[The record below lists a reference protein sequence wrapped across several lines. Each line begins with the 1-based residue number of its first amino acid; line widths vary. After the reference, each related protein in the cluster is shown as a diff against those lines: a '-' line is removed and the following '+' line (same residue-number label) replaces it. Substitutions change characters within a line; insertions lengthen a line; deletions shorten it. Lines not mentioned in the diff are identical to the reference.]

1 MLCMKPACDA
11 RFQGGES
18 CRPCPRTGCTATT
31 AIRHVWPPLAG
42 TRQSSAAR
50 STLLARPS
58 KHTTHRG
65 TPDLWLV
72 IDGFAVSLHER
83 ETESGRLKSVATVS
97 CSPPYSVHST

>member
-1 MLCMKPACDA
+1 MLCMKAACDA

-31 AIRHVWPPLAG
+31 AIRHVCRPLQGHDKA
-42 TRQSSAAR
+42 AAR
-50 STLLARPS
+50 SSLWPRPS

-83 ETESGRLKSVATVS
+83 ETESGRLKSEATCVIVS
-97 CSPPYSVHST
+97 S